1 MMRTRGCSAG
11 EPSVAARASASAS
24 SAVRNVPATPRT
36 PSVPNSLRANARR
49 GLALGELRPLAGL
62 LQAGLLALL
71 GARVAGE
78 EAAPLE
84 LAAQVGVGDDQGARD
99 AVAQRAGLRGD
110 AAAVHPGD
118 DVHAVVVAHG
128 LQRLA
133 DVALQRGA
141 REEVV
146 HRLAVD
152 RVGAVARLEDHAG
165 DRRLALAGGGVAG
178 GCAEVDGG
186 LGDRLVAGL
195 LGALAGSAVFVLA
208 PLGALATERVL
219 ALADDVDL
227 EVGAGDLG
235 AHARGG
241 RLVLVLLDVGLGHGG
256 GGFFS
261 GGRLISLNGGRFR
274 GLSLFSGRRLFGLL
288 GGRRLL

>member
-1 MMRTRGCSAG
+1 MRTRGWAAG

-24 SAVRNVPATPRT
+24 SALRNVPATPRT
-36 PSVPNSLRANARR
+36 PSVPNSLRANVRS

-71 GARVAGE
+71 GPRVAGE

-84 LAAQVGVGDDQGARD
+84 LAAQVGIGDDQGARD
-99 AVAQRAGLRGD
+99 AVAQRAGLRGH
-110 AAAVHPGD
+110 AAAVHAGD
-118 DVHAVVVAHG
+118 DVHAVVVADG

-146 HRLAVD
+146 HRLSVD

-186 LGDRLVAGL
+186 LGDRLLAGL
-195 LGALAGSAVFVLA
+195 LGGLAGCGVLLLA
-208 PLGALATERVL
+208 PLRALAAERVL

-241 RLVLVLLDVGLGHGG
+241 LLVLVLLDVGRGLGRGC
-256 GGFFS
+256 FS
-261 GGRLISLNGGRFR
+261 GGRLVSLRGGRF
-274 GLSLFSGRRLFGLL
+274 GSLF
-288 GGRRLL
+288 GGRRLLG